1 MDNDKIRYLIVTTG
15 RSGSSLLS
23 AILADA
29 GAFFNMPN
37 ISSWDRIKGAY
48 EHPKLHSAFK
58 WYSRSQKIVKSVL
71 PSQPWKRLFEIRI
84 QRDLSDLFSDT
95 IFAKS
100 TGLIWLVQ
108 RIHKLGYQPKIIVS
122 YRKFEGYATSRYL
135 RFGWSVPE
143 AVKVYSGVNST
154 ALLQLQIFGGCA
166 VSYEELTNTEDQSWA
181 EAISTVTGLNCSRL
195 LQSREKHSIPILR
208 NSTLP
213 IFDEAANDIYTKL
226 LKLKGTVINPQ
237 HMT

>member
-1 MDNDKIRYLIVTTG
+1 MTAG

-37 ISSWDRIKGAY
+37 ISSWDRKSGAY

-58 WYSRSQKIVKSVL
+58 WYSRSQKIMKSVL
-71 PSQPWKRLFEIRI
+71 PSQPLKRFFEIRF

-95 IFAKS
+95 IFTKS
-100 TGLIWLVQ
+100 TGLIWLVH
-108 RIHKLGYQPKIIVS
+108 RIHKLGYQPKLILS
-122 YRKFEGYATSRYL
+122 YRKFEGYAASRHL
-135 RFGWSVPE
+135 RSGWSAPE
-143 AVKVYSGVNST
+143 LVKDYIGVNST

-166 VSYEELTNTEDQSWA
+166 VSYEELTNTKDQSWA
-181 EAISTVTGLNCSRL
+181 EAISTVTGLNCSQL
-195 LQSREKHSIPILR
+195 LQSREKHSIPISR

-213 IFDEAANDIYTKL
+213 IFDEAANDIYTKF